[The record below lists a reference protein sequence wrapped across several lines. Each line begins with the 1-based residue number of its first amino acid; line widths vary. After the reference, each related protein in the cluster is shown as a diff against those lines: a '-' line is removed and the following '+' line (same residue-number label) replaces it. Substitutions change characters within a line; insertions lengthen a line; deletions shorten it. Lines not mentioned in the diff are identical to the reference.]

1 MRAGVMAFVGARPS
15 IEAVPI
21 RAEEA
26 TAAPREAWN
35 PQEFAREQIRVLV
48 RQLFH
53 TAQPRLLRQVVFSGV
68 DPQTDTLAICR
79 SVGET
84 LALETT
90 ADVAVAGAGLES
102 TTAGKWLVCSREM
115 SSPLREAGVQV
126 RRNLW
131 HFPLEA
137 SREKGSAESLHRFI
151 SAVRS
156 EFEYSII
163 AAPGAAISS
172 LTMALAQLAD
182 GIVLVLSAQHT
193 RRGQAR
199 KIKATL
205 EGAQMRL
212 LGMVLSDREFPIP
225 ERIYR
230 RL

>member
-1 MRAGVMAFVGARPS
+1 MRAGVMAYVRARTS

-21 RAEEA
+21 RAEET
-26 TAAPREAWN
+26 TAAPREEWN
-35 PQEFAREQIRVLV
+35 PEEFAREQIRALV

-53 TAQPRLLRQVVFSGV
+53 TAQPRSLRQVVFSGV
-68 DPQTDTLAICR
+68 DPQTNTLAICR

-102 TTAGKWLVCSREM
+102 TTAGELLVCSREV
-115 SSPLREAGVQV
+115 SRPLREAGVQV

-131 HFPLEA
+131 HFPLEV
-137 SREKGSAESLHRFI
+137 RGEKGSAESLHRYI

-156 EFEYSII
+156 EFNYSII
-163 AAPGAAISS
+163 SAPEAAISS
-172 LTMALAQLAD
+172 QTMAIAQLVD
-182 GIVLVLSAQHT
+182 GIVLVISAKHT

-205 EGAQMRL
+205 EAAQMRL

-225 ERIYR
+225 EGIYR